1 MKLEQAKKVNSVSA
15 ADYLTPPEMVKQA
28 VLDPKSNFSE
38 EFRNY
43 RFQMSTDQLF
53 AHLQTLIE
61 NTPKEHEIE
70 VLNSVLN
77 FINRWI
83 DDPKIYR
90 GEYEKVLPMIKNLP
104 ASAMGTLKEFYD
116 FAVQN
121 QPKDKGTYKSQPIHK
136 EEGQK
141 AMATFREELSKTDDL
156 EALARDF
163 VYQLSQ
169 EHIRL
174 YQDLRDYAGSFENI
188 NFTKPYDDQF
198 KSKNF
203 EAARSLQAIVDSF
216 DQLARWGQTLMVT
229 SEKGKETEQNYK
241 FLLNVAR
248 EFQRQRNS

>member
-1 MKLEQAKKVNSVSA
+1 
-15 ADYLTPPEMVKQA
+15 
-28 VLDPKSNFSE
+28 
-38 EFRNY
+38 
-43 RFQMSTDQLF
+43 
-53 AHLQTLIE
+53 
-61 NTPKEHEIE
+61 
-70 VLNSVLN
+70 
-77 FINRWI
+77 
-83 DDPKIYR
+83 
-90 GEYEKVLPMIKNLP
+90 
-104 ASAMGTLKEFYD
+104 MGTLKEFSTILLCNMNEKIKEPINLSR
-116 FAVQN
+116 FT
-121 QPKDKGTYKSQPIHK
+121 KKKGKKRWLLLEKSFLKPMIW
-136 EEGQK
+136 
-141 AMATFREELSKTDDL
+141 

-216 DQLARWGQTLMVT
+216 DQLARSWGQTLMVT

-248 EFQRQRNS
+248 EFQRQRNYLGLQAVFAPIKLTLPDESKKKN